1 MKHMQKWENYEN
13 IQHLKDIWKMQRER
27 GNMEGFKIGSN
38 NTLLSR
44 EYIQKLQELQ

>member
-1 MKHMQKWENYEN
+1 MQSEC
-13 IQHLKDIWKMQRER
+13 

-44 EYIQKLQELQ
+44 EYIQKLQKLQKYAKCVKYAK